1 MAKKCN
7 TIGLGKLNK
16 YMLLIFLGI
25 VFNVLILQV
34 GNFSKFFK
42 DTNDHPIIYNLA
54 YSFGLCLSFIIYIR
68 YILSNKRKREL
79 KDNINFSQNN
89 KPKDLSKLSPLLSQD
104 KKILSEK
111 IKILWIFLISIF
123 DFISRVV
130 NCYYWIS
137 PDKYFL
143 NWPFSLVIMSL
154 ASYFILK
161 MKLYKHHYLSLII
174 IIILGLVYNIISQK
188 FSYDN
193 ITKYYMNYIFTFL
206 TDLIFNVLLLV
217 IYKFLMMKKFIK
229 SFEILFYEGIFESI
243 IGIILLII
251 ATKIRKIDIYFD
263 YYNGLN
269 IKEIFVFISLILCN
283 FATYLIKIIVVD
295 LFSPFYA
302 FLINI
307 LALCIFFL
315 IGMKS
320 NQNSLVVSII
330 SMISIIIAL
339 IMILVYIEIIE
350 LNFCGLSD
358 MTKKNIELRAQID
371 ALIIENKGDPEEDN
385 ITDSSGYELSL
396 KDINNRDTYNNRNE
410 SMSLELNA
418 INNEADE
425 NKP

>member
-1 MAKKCN
+1 
-7 TIGLGKLNK
+7 
-16 YMLLIFLGI
+16 
-25 VFNVLILQV
+25 
-34 GNFSKFFK
+34 
-42 DTNDHPIIYNLA
+42 
-54 YSFGLCLSFIIYIR
+54 
-68 YILSNKRKREL
+68 
-79 KDNINFSQNN
+79 
-89 KPKDLSKLSPLLSQD
+89 
-104 KKILSEK
+104 
-111 IKILWIFLISIF
+111 
-123 DFISRVV
+123 
-130 NCYYWIS
+130 
-137 PDKYFL
+137 
-143 NWPFSLVIMSL
+143 
-154 ASYFILK
+154 
-161 MKLYKHHYLSLII
+161 
-174 IIILGLVYNIISQK
+174 
-188 FSYDN
+188 
-193 ITKYYMNYIFTFL
+193 
-206 TDLIFNVLLLV
+206 
-217 IYKFLMMKKFIK
+217 MMKKFIK

-251 ATKIRKIDIYFD
+251 TTKIRKIDIYFD
-263 YYNGLN
+263 YYNSLN